1 MKPNKPFI
9 FYIIF
14 AIILCF
20 ETLLASWLDLNWI
33 HYISKPLVV
42 ISLIIFFL
50 LNSKHLKRNIIMLT
64 VLALVFSLLGDV
76 LLLFVSA
83 SEYFF
88 ISGLIAFLIA
98 HVFYCVVFLK
108 HRDKSKK
115 PYGFI
120 ALLLIY
126 AFGIFWFL
134 KSGLNDLLIPVI
146 LYMLVILAM
155 ATSAFLR
162 HQKVGVKS
170 YNLVFYGALVFMI
183 SDSLLALNKFYL
195 PFYLADFGIMFTY
208 ALAQLLIV
216 KGLII
221 QSDKAHYR
229 DYL

>member
-1 MKPNKPFI
+1 MKPTKSYT

-14 AIILCF
+14 TIILCF
-20 ETLLASWLDLNWI
+20 ETLIADWLDLNWI
-33 HYISKPLVV
+33 HYISKPLIV
-42 ISLIIFFL
+42 ISLIVFFL
-50 LNSKHLKRNIIMLT
+50 INSKHLRSNIRMLT
-64 VLALVFSLLGDV
+64 ILALGFSVLGDV
-76 LLLFVSA
+76 LLLFVSV

-98 HVFYCVVFLK
+98 HIFYYLVFLK

-120 ALLLIY
+120 ALLLVY
-126 AFGIFWFL
+126 AFGLFWFL
-134 KSGLNDLLIPVI
+134 KSGLNALLIPVI

-162 HQKVGVKS
+162 DKKVGANS
-170 YNLVFYGALVFMI
+170 YNLVFFGALIFMV
-183 SDSLLALNKFYL
+183 SDSLLAFNKFYL
-195 PFYLADFGIMFTY
+195 PFSLADFSIMFTY

-221 QSDKAHYR
+221 QSNKGS
-229 DYL
+229 L

>member
-1 MKPNKPFI
+1 MKPTSTFS
-9 FYIIF
+9 FYILF
-14 AIILCF
+14 AIIVLF

-50 LNSKHLKRNIIMLT
+50 LNSKHLKKNIRMLT
-64 VLALVFSLLGDV
+64 LLALVFSLLGDV
-76 LLLFVSA
+76 LLLFVSE

-98 HVFYCVVFLK
+98 HIFYCVVFLK

-134 KSGLNDLLIPVI
+134 NSGLNDLLIPVI

-162 HQKVGVKS
+162 HQKVGAKS

-195 PFYLADFGIMFTY
+195 PFSLADFGIMFTY

-221 QSDKAHYR
+221 QSDKSV
-229 DYL
+229 L